1 MPPWILLKLFDDLSL
16 ILMRDKPPYKM
27 MTILIWVWMALGL
40 QLLPAAENLFDQES
54 ILELKIQGPVNKL
67 IRDRSDQA
75 IRQDMNL
82 MYMLGEAE
90 KSIPIKM
97 KTRGNFRRQA
107 GNCTY
112 PPLLVDFNGQ
122 DLSGSPFDGMKAL
135 KLVMPC
141 RGEDYIIREYLA
153 YKLYNLFTPRSYKVR
168 MVKVSFEDPANAK
181 KGFTVKGILLEED
194 ESVAKRNQASLITK
208 KMVRPENTQQKD
220 FIRMALYEYMIGN
233 TDWSVQYLHNVRLL
247 RFSGEKPVPV
257 PYDFD
262 HSGLVH
268 ATYAKPSE
276 ALQMNSVLE
285 RRYRGYCLTDYTLV
299 KEYFTEFLAKKE
311 QIQQLVTEQPWM
323 EKSTPKEINSYLDD
337 FFELIQ
343 NEKKWKDDLNY
354 PCLKDGTGNVVI
366 KGLKG

>member
-1 MPPWILLKLFDDLSL
+1 MMIIFLWI
-16 ILMRDKPPYKM
+16 
-27 MTILIWVWMALGL
+27 WMACKIAGIEGIGSIRVL
-40 QLLPAAENLFDQES
+40 QTAETIFEQEA
-54 ILELKIQGPVNKL
+54 ILELKIKGPVNKL

-75 IRQDMNL
+75 VNQDMIL
-82 MYMLGEAE
+82 SYVSQEGEQE
-90 KSIPIKM
+90 IPIKM

-112 PPLLVDFNGQ
+112 PPLLVDFNGK
-122 DLSGSPFDGMKAL
+122 DLSGSPFVGMKAI

-153 YKLYNLFTPRSYKVR
+153 YKLYNLFTPRSYKARLVL
-168 MVKVSFEDPANAK
+168 VSFEDPSNTK
-181 KGFTVKGILLEED
+181 KGFTIKGILLEED
-194 ESVAKRNQASLITK
+194 EAVAKRNQATLITK
-208 KMVRPENTQQKD
+208 KMVRPENTQTKD

-247 RFSGEKPVPV
+247 GFSGEKPVPV

-268 ATYAKPSE
+268 APYAKPSE
-276 ALQMNSVLE
+276 ALQMNSVME

-299 KEYFTEFLAKKE
+299 KEFFTEFLSKKE
-311 QIQQLVTEQPWM
+311 QIQTLVNQQPWIDH
-323 EKSTPKEINSYLDD
+323 SSPKEINNFLNE
-337 FFELIQ
+337 FFDLIQ
-343 NEKKWKDDLNY
+343 NEKKWKDDLSY
-354 PCLKDGTGNVVI
+354 PCLKEGTGNVVI

>member
-1 MPPWILLKLFDDLSL
+1 
-16 ILMRDKPPYKM
+16 MRDKPPYKM

-247 RFSGEKPVPV
+247 GFSGEKPVPV